1 MTRIYKYLD
10 SNDRKLLISVGEVE
24 LWKKEM

>member
-1 MTRIYKYLD
+1 MTQIYKCLD
-10 SNDRKLLISVGEVE
+10 SNDRKLLISVGEAE